1 MTSAGGPAGTTRR
14 PLQGVHSAM
23 AGGRGL
29 QALPNAIVVPAV
41 RAVTT
46 IHVAAISG

>member
-14 PLQGVHSAM
+14 PLRGVRSAT

-29 QALPNAIVVPAV
+29 HALPNAIEGPAV